1 MLVGLRETRG
11 RWEACIE
18 EGSRQAKLLFSS
30 KEDAAK
36 AYDKAQFKLY
46 GDGAATN
53 FALSEDEKEDVS
65 NLEWEDLIL
74 NLQLQ
79 GLPKATLSGLAFHGV
94 LCKDEV
100 WQTYVKIGKQRYVGR
115 FTSMMEAVNAY
126 DMVEYKIH
134 GSDGL
139 LNYDLAEDEV
149 AELEKTDWNSLI
161 SNLGLKIYERRK
173 PHKTGYRGVRQV
185 APGKWSASYAHRG
198 ASIQLG
204 RFESLDAAVRSYDSF
219 VYKLCGEA
227 AKLNGAL
234 SDDEKDQLCKLSLK
248 EVRAALAVQA
258 IRPPS
263 SADLGARGARFVGGK
278 WEVCVEST
286 MRDSLF
292 LTTTINE
299 AEATQVHDI
308 AAYKLHKDFAK
319 TYSELSLELREQI
332 DSVEW
337 ATVAENF
344 GFQRL
349 PSYYGVRRLV
359 SGMWQ
364 SFIRYGGSYLPVG
377 TFASAE
383 MAAHASDMCTYK
395 LGGNSSGTLYNF
407 PLEGFEKK
415 KIEKLQWCQLIASL
429 REEQEWSA
437 HTTEL
442 ADMEAASAVDEKHLS
457 RDKRWILFVCQEQLI
472 QQRMMR
478 RASRVGQQIIVRRP
492 ELAEQFS
499 PLNRRA
505 DGSPMLVE
513 EVMECNSAPLL
524 WTCQC
529 GNLFLK
535 SPASLAKIKP
545 VCHQPGCTSVSRD
558 RFSGSLN

>member
-1 MLVGLRETRG
+1 M
-11 RWEACIE
+11 
-18 EGSRQAKLLFSS
+18 
-30 KEDAAK
+30 
-36 AYDKAQFKLY
+36 
-46 GDGAATN
+46 
-53 FALSEDEKEDVS
+53 
-65 NLEWEDLIL
+65 
-74 NLQLQ
+74 
-79 GLPKATLSGLAFHGV
+79 
-94 LCKDEV
+94 
-100 WQTYVKIGKQRYVGR
+100 
-115 FTSMMEAVNAY
+115 
-126 DMVEYKIH
+126 
-134 GSDGL
+134 
-139 LNYDLAEDEV
+139 
-149 AELEKTDWNSLI
+149 
-161 SNLGLKIYERRK
+161 
-173 PHKTGYRGVRQV
+173 
-185 APGKWSASYAHRG
+185 
-198 ASIQLG
+198 
-204 RFESLDAAVRSYDSF
+204 
-219 VYKLCGEA
+219 
-227 AKLNGAL
+227 NGAL

-263 SADLGARGARFVGGK
+263 SD
-278 WEVCVEST
+278 
-286 MRDSLF
+286 
-292 LTTTINE
+292 
-299 AEATQVHDI
+299 
-308 AAYKLHKDFAK
+308 
-319 TYSELSLELREQI
+319 
-332 DSVEW
+332 
-337 ATVAENF
+337 
-344 GFQRL
+344 
-349 PSYYGVRRLV
+349 YGVRRLV